1 MSSPAGK
8 LLNGQAPLAPI
19 LRSMEKN
26 LAPEKSLRTAS
37 GAASML
43 ILPQPDHAR
52 GAREQRARLGDNNA
66 NVKTLAAPA
75 PKRLR
80 PASAKGSE
88 NVPREQFR
96 FHAY

>member
-1 MSSPAGK
+1 
-8 LLNGQAPLAPI
+8 
-19 LRSMEKN
+19 MEKD

-43 ILPQPDHAR
+43 ILPQPDHASGPR
-52 GAREQRARLGDNNA
+52 KGCTGTTRPFGDTNANANA

-80 PASAKGSE
+80 PVSAEGSE

-96 FHAY
+96 FHPS